1 MNSAF
6 AKLNEMLDEFRGS
19 RPPLRE
25 HVGSDRRSPSAGPSD
40 IARLN
45 PIAKVSDTAPQGPD
59 AGPQSPDADELKKSF
74 HSWYAKQM
82 QQQLKTVPLVNVKV
96 DVTAGVVKNNSMNWF
111 IHAWHALQAQP
122 SIIINGFK
130 KSGIYDAV
138 AEVI

>member
-1 MNSAF
+1 
-6 AKLNEMLDEFRGS
+6 
-19 RPPLRE
+19 
-25 HVGSDRRSPSAGPSD
+25 
-40 IARLN
+40 
-45 PIAKVSDTAPQGPD
+45 
-59 AGPQSPDADELKKSF
+59 
-74 HSWYAKQM
+74 M

-96 DVTAGVVKNNSMNWF
+96 DVTAGVVKKNWF